1 MMLLNAAL
9 DMSANLENSEVAR
22 GQEKSFH
29 SNLKDN
35 GKECSNYQI
44 IAFTSHASKVMF
56 KILQPRLQ
64 QYTNQ
69 KLADVPGGFRKGR
82 GNRDQVAN
90 ICWIVKKAREF
101 EKNIYFCL
109 LTMPK
114 PLTVLITIH
123 CGKF

>member
-1 MMLLNAAL
+1 MLLNAAL

-56 KILQPRLQ
+56 KILQDRLQ
-64 QYTNQ
+64 RYMNQ
-69 KLADVPGGFRKGR
+69 EFPDVQAGFRKGR
-82 GNRDQVAN
+82 GTRDHIAN
-90 ICWIVKKAREF
+90 ICYHRKSKRVP
-101 EKNIYFCL
+101 EKHQL
-109 LTMPK
+109 L
-114 PLTVLITIH
+114 LH
-123 CGKF
+123 